1 MNDKNT
7 TFEKQAQDNLGLSP
21 KKMETFLKQ
30 ARALRRNL
38 SYRKKQ
44 QQERKEK
51 CMHSK

>member
-1 MNDKNT
+1 MSKENT
-7 TFEKQAQDNLGLSP
+7 TFEKQAQDNLKLSP
-21 KKMETFLKQ
+21 KKMDAFLKQ

-51 CMHSK
+51 CMPSK